1 MDGVLARLGRS
12 EAAMA
17 GLLAATAFL
26 LAWGCRA
33 LGWLEPL
40 ELLAYDRQLRSAA
53 VARPSHE
60 QRVVLVGAEEADLN
74 RWGWPLSDAVLADTV
89 EKLLALRPATI
100 GIDLYRDMPREPG
113 HGDLRRVLRDN
124 PRVIAVTKIGIGK
137 ETGIPPPAF
146 LGPEQVGFADVPL
159 DDGDVVR
166 RALLFLD
173 DGETIHTGFGLRL
186 ALAYLQPHGIGLAPG
201 EPDPSHLRLGRH
213 TLPPFEPSDGGY
225 VDADAGGYQFLLDFA
240 GGPAPFARVTLSDVL
255 DGRVSS
261 DLMAGKTVIL
271 GVTSPS
277 VKDFFATPLT
287 HGDTGDL
294 RVHGITLH
302 GHVVSQLLRIA
313 LDGDAPIASWSEGRE
328 ALWIAFWCL
337 AGCLLSLKVRETNR
351 FVLAL
356 LAGTAAIAAC
366 GPLAFKQALW
376 VPVVPPLLGWLLSA
390 LLTFGFLSAQER
402 RQRGQL
408 MQLFSR
414 FVSRDV
420 ANEIWNRHE
429 EFLAPGGRPQPR
441 KLDVTV
447 LFSDIRG
454 FTSISEHLSAEA
466 LMAWL
471 SMYIE
476 AMTDLVG
483 KHGGMVDKFIGDAV
497 MAIFGAPLPRQRPE
511 DIAADAARAVEC
523 ALAMAD
529 RVAQLNGG
537 WRQQG
542 LPEIAIRIGINTG
555 TVVAGSLGN
564 ADRLEF
570 TVIGDAV
577 NIASRLESLD
587 KDWPGLA
594 GGEHCRILVSES
606 TRAMLRERYET
617 RCMGAAQLKG
627 KQAEVAVFRIMGRA
641 R

>member
-1 MDGVLARLGRS
+1 
-12 EAAMA
+12 MA
-17 GLLAATAFL
+17 GLLAVTAFL
-26 LAWGCRA
+26 LVWGCRS
-33 LGWLEPL
+33 LGWLEAV
-40 ELLAYDRQLRSAA
+40 ELLVYDQHLRGAA
-53 VARPSHE
+53 VRPDLE
-60 QRVVLVGAEEADLN
+60 QRVVLVGADEADLN
-74 RWGWPLSDAVLADTV
+74 RWGWPLSDAVLAGTI
-89 EKLLALRPATI
+89 EKLLAQRPAAI

-113 HGDLRRVLRDN
+113 HEDLRRVLRDN
-124 PRVIAVTKIGIGK
+124 PQVIAVTKIGIGK
-137 ETGIPPPAF
+137 ETGIPPPAY

-166 RALLFLD
+166 RGLLFLD
-173 DGETIHTGFGLRL
+173 DGENVHAGFALRL
-186 ALAYLQPHGIGLAPG
+186 ALAYLQPRGIGLEPG
-201 EPDPSHLRLGRH
+201 DPDPSYLKLGRH
-213 TLPPFEPSDGGY
+213 TIPPFEPSDGGY

-240 GGPAPFARVTLSDVL
+240 GGAAPFAQLTLGDVL
-255 DGRVSS
+255 ENRVPPGLMDGKV
-261 DLMAGKTVIL
+261 VIL

-287 HGDTGDL
+287 HGDTFGHT
-294 RVHGITLH
+294 VFGITLH

-313 LDGDAPIASWSEGRE
+313 LDGDAPIAFWDDGRE
-328 ALWIAFWCL
+328 ALWIVFWCL
-337 AGCLLSLKVRETNR
+337 SGCLFSLKVRDAYR
-351 FVLAL
+351 FILLL
-356 LAGTAAIAAC
+356 LAGAALIIAV
-366 GPLAFKQALW
+366 GPLAMRQALW
-376 VPVVPPLLGWLLSA
+376 LPTIPPLIAWLLSA
-390 LLTFGFLSAQER
+390 LLTFGFLSVQER

-454 FTSISEHLSAEA
+454 FTSISEHLSAEQ
-466 LMAWL
+466 LMTWL

-511 DIAADAARAVEC
+511 EIAADAVQAVEC

-529 RVAQLNGG
+529 RVAQLNED
-537 WRQQG
+537 WREQG

-555 TVVAGSLGN
+555 TVVSGSLGN
-564 ADRLEF
+564 MERLEF

-577 NIASRLESLD
+577 NIASRLESMD

-594 GGEHCRILVSES
+594 GGEHCRILVSEA
-606 TRAMLRERYET
+606 TRANLGDRYDT
-617 RCMGAAQLKG
+617 RCMGAVQLKG
-627 KQAEVAVFRIMGRA
+627 KQAEVAVFRIMGRVM
-641 R
+641 